1 MLRQEG
7 NVAFKGKDFG
17 KATEK
22 YTSALAAVA
31 PTPGC
36 EIAGAFAA
44 VCLCNRAASAHA
56 SGAVTDALADC
67 GRALVCNPTRLKSLS
82 RRAQLRFETRYV
94 LGLSQIQAH
103 CLPIVRSNY
112 SLTWPE
118 RLTLSFIY
126 LRLYAGAC
134 EDLQRLLTTL
144 TLEAT
149 LVGVHKTD
157 NARFMRVSLQDSGSG
172 TETADNSSTAYKTFR
187 DAVIVRLRDARR
199 ESASLPALVVDHLS
213 VLGLRNFP
221 AGVSQIDDGDVKKA
235 YRKLALKHHPD
246 KSVVG
251 LPPWI
256 DQSAVRKDADSVFK
270 LVGEANAALCDSRK
284 RAEYFANDRKATIRH
299 GGGGRDDFG
308 FGGST
313 FARDASRYGGRSGG
327 SSGHGHGHQ
336 GWTGRESDT
345 TGGGSGGESWG
356 DWFSDANRA
365 RGRGAYKQ
373 RPKSGYKT

>member
-1 MLRQEG
+1 
-7 NVAFKGKDFG
+7 
-17 KATEK
+17 
-22 YTSALAAVA
+22 
-31 PTPGC
+31 
-36 EIAGAFAA
+36 
-44 VCLCNRAASAHA
+44 
-56 SGAVTDALADC
+56 
-67 GRALVCNPTRLKSLS
+67 
-82 RRAQLRFETRYV
+82 
-94 LGLSQIQAH
+94 
-103 CLPIVRSNY
+103 
-112 SLTWPE
+112 
-118 RLTLSFIY
+118 
-126 LRLYAGAC
+126 
-134 EDLQRLLTTL
+134 LQRLLTTL

-345 TGGGSGGESWG
+345 TGGGSAGESWG